1 MIFPGVPS
9 FGSELL
15 ELDGDVAQMGG
26 IVEDLVWRAAHA
38 LGHRNP
44 TMAAH
49 AVRGDAA
56 VDDLERKVQDRVIR
70 LIEMPKS
77 TTAEVRHAIAVL
89 KIACDLERIGD
100 LSKNIAHRAVAISDD
115 DLPRQLLL
123 GIEHMTKLAAGQ
135 LKDVLD
141 AWSARDERMA
151 LHVWRRD
158 INLDALYNS
167 VFRDTLD
174 WMIEDPRNVEYST
187 HLLFAAKN
195 LERIGDH
202 TTNIAE
208 QIVLLV
214 TGTSPRNRSK
224 GDNTS
229 SLAVDETRDE
239 RC

>member
-1 MIFPGVPS
+1 MTFQIVPS
-9 FGSELL
+9 FGIDIS

-26 IVEDLVWRAAHA
+26 IVEDLVWRAYHA
-38 LGHRNP
+38 LGRRNP
-44 TMAAH
+44 SMAEH

-56 VDDLERKVQDRVIR
+56 VDHLEREVQDRVIR
-70 LIEMPKS
+70 LIERPES

-100 LSKNIAHRAVAISDD
+100 LSKSIAHRAVAISDVV
-115 DLPRQLLL
+115 LPRQILR
-123 GIEHMTKLAAGQ
+123 GIEHMTELAAGQ

-158 INLDALYNS
+158 IDLDALYSS
-167 VFRDTLD
+167 VFRDTLE
-174 WMIEDPRNVEYST
+174 WMIEDPRNVEYSV

-202 TTNIAE
+202 ATNIAE

-214 TGTSPRNRSK
+214 TGSTPGNRSK
-224 GDNTS
+224 GDDTS
-229 SLAVDETRDE
+229 SLAVDQAREE
-239 RC
+239 R

>member
-1 MIFPGVPS
+1 MAFHNVPS
-9 FGSELL
+9 LGIDMS

-26 IVEDLVWRAAHA
+26 IVEDLIWRASHA
-38 LGHRNP
+38 LGRRIP
-44 TMAAH
+44 SMAEQ

-56 VDDLERKVQDRVIR
+56 VDHLEREVQARVIR
-70 LIEMPKS
+70 LLDDPRAS
-77 TTAEVRHAIAVL
+77 AAEIRHAIAVL
-89 KIACDLERIGD
+89 KIACDLERVGD
-100 LSKNIAHRAVAISDD
+100 LAKNIARRAVAISSAVV
-115 DLPRQLLL
+115 PRQILL
-123 GIEHMTKLAAGQ
+123 GIEHMTQLAAGQ

-141 AWSARDERMA
+141 AWSSRDAQMA

-174 WMIEDPRNVEYST
+174 WMIEDSRNVEYST

-202 TTNIAE
+202 ATNIAE

-214 TGTSPRNRSK
+214 TGASPRNRSK
-224 GDNTS
+224 GDTTS
-229 SLAVDETRDE
+229 SLDVGNPRTWGE
-239 RC
+239 

>member
-1 MIFPGVPS
+1 MAFQNVPS
-9 FGSELL
+9 SDDELS

-26 IVEDLVWRAAHA
+26 IVEDLVWRASHA
-38 LGHRNP
+38 LERRNP
-44 TMAAH
+44 TMAEQ

-56 VDDLERKVQDRVIR
+56 VDRLEREVQARVIL
-70 LIEMPKS
+70 LIGKPG
-77 TTAEVRHAIAVL
+77 TTGDEVRHAIAIL

-100 LSKNIAHRAVAISDD
+100 LSKNIARRAVAISQV
-115 DLPRQLLL
+115 DLPRQILL
-123 GIEHMTKLAAGQ
+123 GIEHMTELAAGQ

-141 AWSARDERMA
+141 AWSARDESMA

-158 INLDALYNS
+158 IKLDALYSS
-167 VFRDTLD
+167 VFRDALA
-174 WMIEDPRNVEYST
+174 WMIEDPRNVENAT

-202 TTNIAE
+202 ATNIAE

-229 SLAVDETRDE
+229 FLGVDETRDE
-239 RC
+239 R